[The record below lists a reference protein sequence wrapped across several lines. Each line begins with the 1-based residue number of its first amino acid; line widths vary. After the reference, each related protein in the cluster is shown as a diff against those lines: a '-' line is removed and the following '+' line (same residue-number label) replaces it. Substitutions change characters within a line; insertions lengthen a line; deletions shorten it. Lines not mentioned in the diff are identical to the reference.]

1 MLTLFELVVYQW
13 IVLTPLF
20 VFFLDTYEEFIY
32 DIYVLYLLAFTTLFT
47 TDGVHLSFRYL
58 HFTYSMLSFETS
70 STFYCTIPTNFKSS
84 ESVRSARSTACLN
97 GINLFNH
104 HHR

>member
-1 MLTLFELVVYQW
+1 MLTLFEIVLYQW

-58 HFTYSMLSFETS
+58 HFTCWMLSFET
-70 STFYCTIPTNFKSS
+70 STFYCTIPINFKSS

-97 GINLFNH
+97 VINLFNH
-104 HHR
+104 QHR